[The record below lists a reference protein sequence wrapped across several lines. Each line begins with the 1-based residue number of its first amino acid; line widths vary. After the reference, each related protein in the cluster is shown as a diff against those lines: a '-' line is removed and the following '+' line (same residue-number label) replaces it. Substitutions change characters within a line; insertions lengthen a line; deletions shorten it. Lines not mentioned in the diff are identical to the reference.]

1 MYNRYYAIYDKTA
14 KTYGGIFQQ
23 TNDAT
28 ASRLF
33 QSQQKNKE
41 SLISM
46 KPEDF
51 SLHYICAMDDETGNI
66 VDATQVTVCEGKPNE

>member
-14 KTYGGIFQQ
+14 QTYGGIFQQ

-33 QSQQKNKE
+33 QSQQKNKD

-51 SLHYICAMDDETGNI
+51 SLHYICTVDDETGGI
-66 VDATQVTVCEGKPNE
+66 VDATQMTVCEGKPNE

>member
-14 KTYGGIFQQ
+14 KIYGGIFQQ

-33 QSQQKNKE
+33 QSQQKNKD

-51 SLHYICAMDDETGNI
+51 SLHYICTVDDETGSI
-66 VDATQVTVCEGKPNE
+66 VDATQMTVCEGKPNE